1 MEQQR
6 TKEWFE
12 KRKGRVTGSA
22 VGAILGLNPW
32 QTDDDVLRRMVRDY
46 HGADSEFKGNA
57 ATAHGTFYESN
68 AIFDYE
74 VSMGKTVVET
84 GFHTVSH
91 WLGASP
97 DGLIDDDGIIEV
109 KCPYGLRSHPEP
121 LPLMK
126 RIDEQPHYFAQVQIE
141 LYCTN
146 RKWCDFF
153 QWTPNGSMI
162 ERVYRDDQWI
172 KENLPKLRRF
182 HNRYLSELDNPAH
195 LEAKEVVLDTS
206 EDQFL
211 AERYRAAKE
220 QVELANNE
228 LELAKQELIERA
240 NGNKAKCFG
249 LSIFPV
255 TRSGSVSYA
264 KVVKDHCPDVDLA
277 PYTGKPST
285 SWTIR

>member
-32 QTDDDVLRRMVRDY
+32 MTRDDVLRRMVRDY
-46 HGADSEFKGNA
+46 HGADSEFKGNV
-57 ATAHGTFYESN
+57 ATAHGTFHEENALFEYELETGN
-68 AIFDYE
+68 
-74 VSMGKTVVET
+74 KVEQT
-84 GFHTVSH
+84 GFHTMGD

-97 DGLIDDDGIIEV
+97 DGLVGADGVIEI
-109 KCPYGLRSHPEP
+109 KCPYSLRDSPEP
-121 LPLMK
+121 EFKTAL
-126 RIDEQPHYFAQVQIE
+126 EQPHYYAQMQIE
-141 LYCTN
+141 MLCTD
-146 RKWCDFF
+146 RKWCDFY
-153 QWTPNGSMI
+153 QWSPNGSKL
-162 ERVYRDDQWI
+162 ERVTRDEKWLA
-172 KENLPKLRRF
+172 KHLPILQEF
-182 HNRYLSELDNPAH
+182 HGLYLSELDNPAH
-195 LEAKEVVLDTS
+195 LEAKEVELDTY
-206 EDQFL
+206 EDGQL
-211 AERYRAAKE
+211 AERYREAKEAAEKAKAELGAAK
-220 QVELANNE
+220 QA
-228 LELAKQELIERA
+228 LIERA

-285 SWTIR
+285 SWTVK